1 LTQCNPQNT
10 LLELSV
16 DKGTYALRR
25 TPFTQTSIDTAAR
38 ELGQRINAYRIS
50 RQLTTEQLANEMGVS
65 RPTLSRLTD
74 GENTSLATLLR
85 ALVALD
91 LESNLDLLVP
101 DVSNSPIA
109 QIKGGKSLGQRQRV
123 RPSPDKLNDPWTW
136 GDAE

>member
-1 LTQCNPQNT
+1 M
-10 LLELSV
+10 
-16 DKGTYALRR
+16 RR

-85 ALVALD
+85 ALVAFD